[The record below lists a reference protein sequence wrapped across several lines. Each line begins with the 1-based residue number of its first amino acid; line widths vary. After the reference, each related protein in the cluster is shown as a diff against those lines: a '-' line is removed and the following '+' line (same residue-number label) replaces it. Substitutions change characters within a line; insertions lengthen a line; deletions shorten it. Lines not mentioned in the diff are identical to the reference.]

1 MSYYHY
7 TKGCFLPSIVKDGII
22 ETSKTVL
29 EKNEKPVVWL
39 TKSPIWESACNI
51 GKIINHEKLLPG
63 KIYSSDE
70 VQSVTVSDDYMKKE
84 VGMCRILISESLP
97 VISWAKFKYESR
109 ISERRYSALDTYSR
123 SIGCPVDKWI
133 CTFTPIPEK
142 YWEGI
147 EMFVDNQW
155 VKWDGKIPIKKF
167 VEICLSCN
175 SNKKSEALAKEVVY
189 PENVQNE
196 CDFINKYKPDILMLW
211 EVNKHKKGYIEIY
224 VTPDYKPYKCGFQFI
239 DKRIRKSSF
248 KTISESQTGNYALVH
263 FLWEATYTQYR
274 MALPYE
280 IGIMYADWDKSFDN

>member
-29 EKNEKPVVWL
+29 EKHEKPAVWL

-51 GKIINHEKLLPG
+51 GKIINHEKLLSG

-70 VQSVTVSDDYMKKE
+70 VQTVTVSDDYMKKE

-97 VISWAKFKYESR
+97 VISWAKYKYVGI
-109 ISERRYSALDTYSR
+109 ISEIWYGTLDTYSR

-133 CTFTPIPEK
+133 CTFTPIPKK

-147 EMFVDNQW
+147 EMYVDNEW

-175 SNKKSEALAKEVVY
+175 SNKKSEELAKKVVY
-189 PENVQNE
+189 DENVQNE
-196 CDFINKYKPDILMLW
+196 CDFINKYRDKIIEVW
-211 EVNKHKKGYIEIY
+211 EANKDKKGYVEVY
-224 VTPDYKPYKCGFQFI
+224 VQPDYKPYKSGFKFI
-239 DKRIRKSSF
+239 EKRVKKSTFMVARKS
-248 KTISESQTGNYALVH
+248 KTETYVLVH
-263 FLWEATYTQYR
+263 FLWEATYTHYR
-274 MALPYE
+274 MALAYE
-280 IGIMYADWDKSFDN
+280 KGIYSDWDKSIYN